1 LRATRDHLQQ
11 SGAVGICTDE
21 TDAELDATAGEGTA
35 ELSSGANE
43 GATAPADGRRRV
55 MELGLGA
62 DDGTAVTDAG
72 TGELYL
78 L

>member
-1 LRATRDHLQQ
+1 LRATRDHLQR

-21 TDAELDATAGEGTA
+21 TDAELDAAAGEGTA
-35 ELSSGANE
+35 ELGSEVNE
-43 GATAPADGRRRV
+43 GAAVSAGGHRRV

-62 DDGTAVTDAG
+62 NDGTAVTDVG
-72 TGELYL
+72 TGDLYL